1 MPFTYLITGELSLS
15 LSSAALAGSL
25 SPPPRRSLHISIRTP
40 KLTQRSSPTAGA
52 SRSLGLGYA
61 KELLASSPDVRVVAA
76 ARNPSS
82 AEGLQALAN
91 DAANK
96 DRVYLLQLDVEDKE
110 QVAKAAKELEDSGF
124 LGESGLDALVNN
136 AGVAADAKFKPSELC
151 VHPLLLLVRRRG
163 FEGGEAVGELTLYL
177 CREPEH
183 VLSNIG
189 VNLLG
194 VLNVTKQ
201 FLGLLK
207 QGKGKQIFM
216 LSSVCGSIEEFG
228 KNTMVTGCASHS
240 CLSAAPL
247 ASRRLLRLA
256 DCISKAAL
264 NMFSAKLASE
274 LGPVRLGRFSSSTGR
289 SPRCPRRRR

>member
-1 MPFTYLITGELSLS
+1 MPFTYLIT
-15 LSSAALAGSL
+15 
-25 SPPPRRSLHISIRTP
+25 
-40 KLTQRSSPTAGA
+40 GA

-96 DRVYLLQLDVEDKE
+96 GRVYLLQLDVENKE
-110 QVAKAAKELEDSGF
+110 QVANAAKELEDSGF

-136 AGVAADAKFKPSELC
+136 AGVAADAKFKPSEL
-151 VHPLLLLVRRRG
+151 
-163 FEGGEAVGELTLYL
+163 
-177 CREPEH
+177 EPEH

-189 VNLLG
+189 VNVFG

-201 FLGLLK
+201 FVPLLK
-207 QGKGKQIFM
+207 KGQGKQIFV

-228 KNTMVTGCASHS
+228 KNTMVTGY
-240 CLSAAPL
+240 
-247 ASRRLLRLA
+247 
-256 DCISKAAL
+256 CISKAAV
-264 NMFSAKLASE
+264 NMYTAKLASE
-274 LGPVRLGRFSSSTGR
+274 LGPEGFTVIMFHPGYVSTDINNKSGEIEVEEATALALKNVFQAAKPELNGSFLR
-289 SPRCPRRRR
+289 YTGEKMPW